1 MAHGNARQSFPLFIV
16 EPLRDGLGNPLVD
29 FPGETRGPAAEQER
43 PSGRERREGSRH
55 REMPD
60 RLTAGQHAE
69 RPRQGGDKHPE
80 CRYRGP
86 DGKQADAETPET
98 RPRRPVRGVT
108 PGSRRARVGLRT
120 THFEPGTPL
129 PGHDADEIA
138 PSPDPC
144 GGQIRHPVRSPQSR
158 GTAFSNQEC
167 RALTFEDAVG
177 GFASQKFAG
186 VPVAGI
192 DGGLDR
198 SGNFGVAD
206 GAVRDVATV
215 QLA

>member
-29 FPGETRGPAAEQER
+29 FPGETRGPAAKQER
-43 PSGRERREGSRH
+43 PPGRERREDSRH

-69 RPRQGGDKHPE
+69 RPRQGGDKHLE
-80 CRYRGP
+80 CRYRGL
-86 DGKQADAETPET
+86 DGKQADAEPPET

-120 THFEPGTPL
+120 THFEPGTLL

-138 PSPDPC
+138 PSPDK
-144 GGQIRHPVRSPQSR
+144 
-158 GTAFSNQEC
+158 T
-167 RALTFEDAVG
+167 L
-177 GFASQKFAG
+177 AG
-186 VPVAGI
+186 VKSGIPCARPKAGERLSQI
-192 DGGLDR
+192 KSVGR
-198 SGNFGVAD
+198 SRLKMRSAGSLPRSSRAC
-206 GAVRDVATV
+206 RWPE
-215 QLA
+215 